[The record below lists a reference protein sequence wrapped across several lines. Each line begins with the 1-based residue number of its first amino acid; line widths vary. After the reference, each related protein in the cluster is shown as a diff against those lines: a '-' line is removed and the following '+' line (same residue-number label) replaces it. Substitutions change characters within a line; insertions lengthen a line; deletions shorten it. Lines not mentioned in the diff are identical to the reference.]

1 MGMLLPIGLNQEL
14 FLIRQLQIL
23 IKQDQLKMV
32 MNVTKILTA
41 QTMDVVSSQPTKQD
55 QKHRMEMLSSV
66 FRMVPILIVRS
77 QCILIVLGNG
87 IQDYWPILPSSV
99 LLLLQILKKV
109 EAMEEVAMVMEPVDI
124 LATRRPTPILVQLVT
139 STIHPM

>member
-109 EAMEEVAMVMEPVDI
+109 EAI
-124 LATRRPTPILVQLVT
+124 
-139 STIHPM
+139 